1 MDFNEWAKN
10 QNKDASRDSHKKSGS
25 DKEQKKGGYQNNYN
39 NRNKQSYGS
48 SSGQNSNNGKY
59 VGAPYNF
66 VSFSQKVYSYKDE
79 DLHAHN
85 EVSENLH
92 SGEITYQITA
102 KTPIFVDDGTEHF
115 YKNANGHYAIPGSTI
130 RGLIRNNVQ
139 ILGLSSFWDDIDDYA
154 IMYRNVANGKERDRY
169 KDVLGSKPIQVQGKN
184 KMTSVSVLTN
194 VKAGYIRQEKGR
206 FIIYQTCV
214 DHIKKEYKDMNY
226 YVLSERRVVDDY
238 LNSGK
243 SSYPVFVKNGKSC
256 MQHNLKPFREV
267 IKNGCTHYI
276 GEKNND
282 YKPFHIPVSYEIT
295 GEKNV
300 TKVGTPGQFA
310 REGYAVST
318 GKMNE
323 KKAIYIIPAIDE
335 TKEIIPV
342 PESDV
347 AAFRIDM
354 KKKENTL
361 KNFGGKEHFDLPK
374 EEETKPVFYILL
386 EGRLYL
392 GFTPRLR
399 LFYDHTIKYGLKAA
413 HKEGIMD
420 YSKAI
425 FGYASKEKS
434 YKSRV
439 SFTDAV
445 VELPSSKATEHSVVL
460 AEPKPSS
467 YMDYLKGSEMNKPVT
482 YNQDD
487 FELRGVKQYW
497 LHQEELK
504 ETTGNGNKK
513 TESTLRPLAK
523 GTVFTGKIRF
533 HNLTDEEL
541 GLLIWSVRLNK
552 KSWMNVGK
560 AKSYGY
566 GNIQLQI
573 QKALEVNLQK
583 AYDLSELN
591 LDPYEP
597 VDQDAMEKTYK
608 TQLKEFLKDNLKG
621 KEVEEFN
628 PIKEFFAMKD
638 PERMPD
644 PTKIHYMDINSG
656 DYQSRTGM
664 LPKVMQLVKKK

>member
-1 MDFNEWAKN
+1 MAKKTVGFGDLKPMN
-10 QNKDASRDSHKKSGS
+10 G
-25 DKEQKKGGYQNNYN
+25 KEQKRGGYQNKYD
-39 NRNKQSYGS
+39 KKPHGYP
-48 SSGQNSNNGKY
+48 SGQKPNEKKY

-66 VSFSQKVYSYKDE
+66 VSFSKKVYSYEDK

-85 EVSENLH
+85 EVSEALH

-102 KTPIFVDDGTEHF
+102 QTPIIVDDGKQHF
-115 YKNANGHYAIPGSTI
+115 YKNANGCYAIPGSTI

-139 ILGLSSFWDDIDDYA
+139 ILGVSSFWDDIDDYA
-154 IMYRNVANGKERDRY
+154 IMYRNVANGKEKARY
-169 KDVLGSKPIQVQGKN
+169 NKVLGSNQIAVQGKG
-184 KMTSVSVLTN
+184 KMTKVSVLQN
-194 VKAGYIRQEKGR
+194 VKAGYIRQENGC
-206 FIIYQTCV
+206 FFIYQTCV
-214 DHIKKEYKDMNY
+214 DRIKKEYKDMNY
-226 YVLSERRVVDDY
+226 YVLSERQVVDDY
-238 LNSGK
+238 LSRGTF
-243 SSYPVFVKNGKSC
+243 SYPAFVKNGKSC
-256 MQHNLKPFREV
+256 MQHNFAQFDKKSV
-267 IKNGCTHYI
+267 NGRVHYI
-276 GEKNND
+276 GDKNKN
-282 YKPFHIPVSYEIT
+282 YKPYQMPVSYEVT

-300 TKVGTPGQFA
+300 TKVGVPGQFS

-318 GKMNE
+318 GAMNE
-323 KKAIYIIPAIDE
+323 KKAIYIIPAIDKG
-335 TKEIIPV
+335 KEKIRV
-342 PESDV
+342 PEADIT
-347 AAFRIDM
+347 AFRIDM

-361 KNFGGKEHFDLPK
+361 KRFGGKECFDLPK
-374 EEETKPVFYILL
+374 ERETKPVFYIQLD
-386 EGRLYL
+386 GRLYL

-399 LFYDHTIKYGLKAA
+399 LFYDHTIKEGLNPE
-413 HKEGIMD
+413 HKEGMLD

-445 VELPSSKATEHSVVL
+445 VESTAGEVKERSVVL

-467 YMDYLKGSEMNKPVT
+467 YMDYLKGQEMNEVVT
-482 YNQDD
+482 YNQDG

-497 LHQEELK
+497 LHQEEVK
-504 ETTGNGNKK
+504 GTTGNGNDKIG
-513 TESTLRPLAK
+513 SVLRPLAK

-566 GNIQLQI
+566 GNIQLQM
-573 QKALEVNLQK
+573 QKAEEVNLQK

-597 VDQDAMEKTYK
+597 IDQDAMEKAYK
-608 TQLKEFLKDNLKG
+608 TQLKEFLKDVLKG

-644 PTKIHYMDINSG
+644 PSQIRYMDINAKE
-656 DYQSRTGM
+656 YQSRKDP
-664 LPKVMQLVKKK
+664 LKKVMELAKKKQK